1 MCDKPRVADQLENG
15 GDRIH
20 KSSHAPFV
28 GFAGRFSSRKA
39 MTVFASKIW
48 LALLV
53 FIAGLTLSFAVSAA
67 TPTFPTLTGRVVDQA
82 NILSPQIRADL
93 TTKLETLE
101 TKTSRQLVVVT
112 VPSLQGLEIQDYGY
126 QLGRAWGIGEKKR
139 DTGALLI
146 VAPNERRVRVEVGYG
161 LEGVLTDALSSAVLQ
176 EQVLPKFRAGNEAGG
191 VVAGTDALIELLSL
205 RDVQVQ
211 ARGSAATH
219 IPAATPNPF
228 PLVLVGLLVLWV
240 VFGLIGTIGG
250 RKGHRADLWLLPI
263 LFFAGG
269 GMRGGM
275 GGGLGGGGGGFSGGG
290 GSFGGG
296 GASGRW

>member
-1 MCDKPRVADQLENG
+1 MTAFAPRFWPAV
-15 GDRIH
+15 
-20 KSSHAPFV
+20 
-28 GFAGRFSSRKA
+28 
-39 MTVFASKIW
+39 
-48 LALLV
+48 LAFL
-53 FIAGLTLSFAVSAA
+53 AGLALSFAVSAA

-93 TTKLETLE
+93 TTKLAALE

-112 VPSLQGLEIQDYGY
+112 VPSLQGLEIEDYGY
-126 QLGRAWGIGEKKR
+126 RLGRAWGIGEKKL

-161 LEGVLTDALSSAVLQ
+161 LESVLTDALSNAILQ
-176 EQVLPKFRAGNEAGG
+176 ERVLPKFRTGDQAGG
-191 VVAGTDALIELLSL
+191 VVAGTDALIAQLSL
-205 RDVQVQ
+205 PDDQ
-211 ARGSAATH
+211 AKARVAA
-219 IPAATPNPF
+219 AAQPTAAGPNPF

-250 RKGHRADLWLLPI
+250 RKGHRGDLWLLP
-263 LFFAGG
+263 LLLFAGG

-275 GGGLGGGGGGFSGGG
+275 GGGMGGSGGFSGGG

>member
-1 MCDKPRVADQLENG
+1 MMAFAPRLWPAV
-15 GDRIH
+15 
-20 KSSHAPFV
+20 
-28 GFAGRFSSRKA
+28 
-39 MTVFASKIW
+39 
-48 LALLV
+48 LAFL
-53 FIAGLTLSFAVSAA
+53 AGLALSFAASAT
-67 TPTFPTLTGRVVDQA
+67 TPNFPTLTGRVVDQA

-93 TTKLETLE
+93 TTKLEALE

-112 VPSLQGLEIQDYGY
+112 VPSLQGLEIEDYGY

-161 LEGVLTDALSSAVLQ
+161 LESVLTDALSNAILQ
-176 EQVLPKFRAGNEAGG
+176 EQVLPKFRAGDDSGG
-191 VVAGTDALIELLSL
+191 VVAGTDALIVQLSL
-205 RDVQVQ
+205 PDDQ
-211 ARGSAATH
+211 AKARVAAV
-219 IPAATPNPF
+219 AAQPTAEAPKPF
-228 PLVLVGLLVLWV
+228 PLVLVGLLILWV

-250 RKGHRADLWLLPI
+250 RKGHRADLWLLP
-263 LFFAGG
+263 LLLFAGG

-275 GGGLGGGGGGFSGGG
+275 GGGGGGGFSGGG